1 MNNFTQARALLE
13 KLGFSLC
20 FRYEKYRETFRY
32 QEAKI
37 VLDET
42 PVGAFMETEGA
53 RAVISIMV
61 TRLGFD
67 ASTRLTMSYSEIFH
81 AVRSTY
87 QLLFADMTF
96 ANFEGLSIDLHTCY
110 LT

>member
-1 MNNFTQARALLE
+1 VNNFTQARALLE